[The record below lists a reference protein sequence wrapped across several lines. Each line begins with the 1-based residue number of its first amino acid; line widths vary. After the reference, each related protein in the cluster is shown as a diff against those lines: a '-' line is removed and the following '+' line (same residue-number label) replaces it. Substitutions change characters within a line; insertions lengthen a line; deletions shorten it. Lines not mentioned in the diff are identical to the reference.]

1 MKKEIKTSRM
11 KKEIKTSQMKKE
23 IITSQM
29 RNGIIKICILL
40 LIIPLLIENNTYNV
54 SAKVNEVTQ
63 RKIVYLTFDDGPS
76 PNNTDA
82 ILDILAQNNVKAT
95 FCVVGHNALRNPR
108 TMKRIY
114 NLNMG
119 LIPHCNNHEYAELY
133 SSTQYYMDDLEKC
146 IKAINSSIGEE
157 RKYSIIRMP
166 GGSDN
171 SVCSSDVLWNIKCE
185 LKNRNINYLDWS
197 IDSGDASASKV
208 ATAIIE
214 DNINKQAG
222 NHKVEVILMHDL
234 ENKITTRNALQD
246 IINKYK
252 ELGYEFKTFNEI
264 EKWEIDYLINN
275 HVINK

>member
-1 MKKEIKTSRM
+1 MKKGIIS
-11 KKEIKTSQMKKE
+11 SQMKKE
-23 IITSQM
+23 IISQPIN
-29 RNGIIKICILL
+29 RKIKYSIKKLFIKICMLL
-40 LIIPLLIENNTYNV
+40 SIITIFIGNNTYNV
-54 SAKVNEVTQ
+54 NANTSKEEY

-82 ILDILAQNNVKAT
+82 ILDILTQNNVKAT
-95 FCVVGHNALRNPR
+95 FCVVGSNALRNPK

-119 LIPHCNNHEYAELY
+119 LMPHCNNHEYKELY
-133 SSTQYYMDDLEKC
+133 SSTEYYINDLEKC
-146 IKAINSSIGEE
+146 IKSINNSIGEE
-157 RKYSIIRMP
+157 RKYSIVRMP

-222 NHKVEVILMHDL
+222 NHKVEVVLMHDL
-234 ENKITTRNALQD
+234 ENKISTTNALQD

-252 ELGYEFKTFNEI
+252 SLGYEFKTFNEI
-264 EKWEIDYLINN
+264 EKWEIDYLVNN